1 MNFVAFGLILICCHA
16 WAIEIDDNFA
26 VVLSNI
32 YQTNFKNFLEK
43 YKSLLQNGNSG
54 FMYGIP
60 IRDPFIIERLPIEY
74 NLSTPLGNI
83 DLEGFLEN
91 LNLSCLASFNINSP
105 KFKLINMNAYIDL
118 SWPLIT
124 ANTNYSLE
132 GNVFNYDIHKAGNMD
147 GIAYNFRTIMNV
159 DLKLKGLHM
168 QVQNVKSQ
176 ILLEALN
183 FNITGIYN
191 DEDMSEIFSKT
202 ISDVIPKLIASNQN
216 MIEYIIN
223 NIASQILNKYLL
235 TITFMDL
242 LKIISPI

>member
-26 VVLSNI
+26 VVMSTI
-32 YQTNFKNFLEK
+32 YQTNLKNFLEK

-54 FMYGIP
+54 LIYGIP
-60 IRDPFIIERLPIEY
+60 LRDPFIIERLPIKY
-74 NLSTPLGNI
+74 NLSTPVGNI

-91 LNLSCLASFNINSP
+91 LNLTGLASFNINSA
-105 KFKLINMNAYIDL
+105 KFNLINMNAYIDL
-118 SWPLIT
+118 SWPLTT

-132 GNVFNYDIHKAGNMD
+132 CNVLNYDIHGDGNMD
-147 GIAYNFRTIMNV
+147 GIAHNFRTIMDV
-159 DLKLKGLHM
+159 DLKLKGPYM
-168 QVQNVKSQ
+168 QVRSVTSQ

-183 FNITGIYN
+183 FNVTDIYN
-191 DEDMSEIFSKT
+191 DEDMSERISKT

-223 NIASQILNKYLL
+223 TIASQILNKYLL
-235 TITFMDL
+235 TITFMDI
-242 LKIISPI
+242 LKGISPI